1 MANNKPTNPFED
13 EKPQIVHL
21 EKDQSHYE
29 YCRMQMH
36 DIEHVHRRT
45 FFCNLALCVLVCM
58 LSIFRVYIG
67 GFDLLSGGYNG
78 DTGPS
83 TILVFGIFQILTAIL
98 IIIIGYLAWANFR
111 RLNYILLMWYVLVL
125 IIGIGRLDYITALIG
140 VVGAAFYFL
149 SVREV
154 GRENV
159 LSEMEGYPEFHE
171 KFDISK
177 TDFVVETLL
186 AHTGDKKKKS
196 SLFTTDYSLRK
207 LKKKKDSD
215 PDAEKEPENDAAQ
228 ELAADLKKHIAE
240 ARSRKETAL
249 TGSEEKNAEAAEIT
263 SNTMEELTEEPAAA
277 EPEFADAAPAETAEK
292 APAQDDAETDAENSA
307 EAILAEAEAKAKAI
321 IAEAVA
327 KAEAVKAG
335 NAEQPAPARE
345 TAKPAPAEKRN
356 PQNTQNR
363 NHRNKNQKRR

>member
-1 MANNKPTNPFED
+1 MASNKPTNPFED

-45 FFCNLALCVLVCM
+45 FFCNLGLCVLVCM

-67 GFDLLSGGYNG
+67 GFDLMSSGFNG
-78 DTGPS
+78 ESGPS
-83 TILVFGIFQILTAIL
+83 TILVFGIFQILIAIL
-98 IIIIGYLAWANFR
+98 IIILGYLAWANFR
-111 RLNYILLMWYVLVL
+111 RLNYFLLMWYVLVL
-125 IIGIGRLDYITALIG
+125 IIGIGRLDYITALFG

-196 SLFTTDYSLRK
+196 SLFTTDYSLRR
-207 LKKKKDSD
+207 LKKKKDGD
-215 PDAEKEPENDAAQ
+215 PDAEKEPETDAAQ
-228 ELAADLKKHIAE
+228 SLAEDLKKHIAE
-240 ARSRKETAL
+240 ARSKKEPADTVS
-249 TGSEEKNAEAAEIT
+249 TEQQSAADE
-263 SNTMEELTEEPAAA
+263 SVSDTMEELTEEPAAA
-277 EPEFADAAPAETAEK
+277 EPEFADALPEEPAEK
-292 APAQDDAETDAENSA
+292 ASAQDDAEAAAKSSA
-307 EAILAEAEAKAKAI
+307 ETILAEAEAKAKAI
-321 IAEAVA
+321 LAEAVA

-335 NAEQPAPARE
+335 SAEQSAPAKE
-345 TAKPAPAEKRN
+345 AAGQTSAA
-356 PQNTQNR
+356 NR
-363 NHRNKNQKRR
+363 NRQNSNQRNRNRKRK

>member
-45 FFCNLALCVLVCM
+45 FFCNLALCVVVCM

-67 GFDLLSGGYNG
+67 GFDLLSGGYGG
-78 DTGPS
+78 DAGPS

-98 IIIIGYLAWANFR
+98 VIIIGYLAWANFR

-125 IIGIGRLDYITALIG
+125 IIGISRLDYITALVG

-154 GRENV
+154 GHENV

-215 PDAEKEPENDAAQ
+215 LDAEKEPKSDIAQ
-228 ELAADLKKHIAE
+228 SLAEDLKKHIEE
-240 ARSRKETAL
+240 ARSKKDTADND
-249 TGSEEKNAEAAEIT
+249 TAAQKEAAAE
-263 SNTMEELTEEPAAA
+263 SASDTMKELSDEPAAA
-277 EPEFADAAPAETAEK
+277 EPESADDAPEETAE
-292 APAQDDAETDAENSA
+292 AAVAQDDAVAAAESSA

-321 IAEAVA
+321 LAEAVA

-335 NAEQPAPARE
+335 SAEQSAPAKDA
-345 TAKPAPAEKRN
+345 AKPAPAAKN
-356 PQNTQNR
+356 NQQNTQNR
-363 NHRNKNQKRR
+363 QNKNQKRK

>member
-67 GFDLLSGGYNG
+67 GFDLLSGGYSG
-78 DTGPS
+78 ESGPS

-125 IIGIGRLDYITALIG
+125 IIGIGRLDYITALVG

-207 LKKKKDSD
+207 LKKKKEDD
-215 PDAEKEPENDAAQ
+215 PDAAKEPEADAAQ
-228 ELAADLKKHIAE
+228 ELAADLKKRIAE
-240 ARSRKETAL
+240 ARSRKDPAD
-249 TGSEEKNAEAAEIT
+249 TGSPEKQAAASGT
-263 SNTMEELTEEPAAA
+263 ASDAMEELTEEPAAA
-277 EPEFADAAPAETAEK
+277 EPEFADAAPAETDEV
-292 APAQDDAETDAENSA
+292 PHAQDEAESSA

-335 NAEQPAPARE
+335 GAAQSAPEKGSAQPAPA
-345 TAKPAPAEKRN
+345 AKKN
-356 PQNTQNR
+356 QQNAQNQ
-363 NHRNKNQKRR
+363 NHRNKNRKRK